1 MAKSATE
8 VMQEIL
14 FAAVVDA
21 IVALKASSKGV
32 PNTLLRDLNAVHA
45 NTAFADLPEG
55 LQSTIPASVR
65 AAFTRLLKEGYS
77 VSPGRGA
84 APPPPPRREHAPR
97 PSRPG
102 QGAPR
107 GDGPRPPRGD
117 GPRPPRGDGR
127 PRGPGGPPGN
137 GPGGPAGRPGRGRS
151 DPGGRRGPGK
161 G

>member
-1 MAKSATE
+1 MARSATE

-45 NTAFADLPEG
+45 NTAFADLPEA
-55 LQSTIPASVR
+55 LQATIPASVR

-77 VSPGRGA
+77 VSPGRPA
-84 APPPPPRREHAPR
+84 EP
-97 PSRPG
+97 
-102 QGAPR
+102 
-107 GDGPRPPRGD
+107 PRPPRPEGHRRPEGQRR
-117 GPRPPRGDGR
+117 GPRPAGPPGK
-127 PRGPGGPPGN
+127 GPGGPG
-137 GPGGPAGRPGRGRS
+137 GRPGRGRP

>member
-14 FAAVVDA
+14 FAALVDA

-45 NTAFADLPEG
+45 NTAFADLPEA
-55 LQSTIPASVR
+55 LQATIPASVR

-77 VSPGRGA
+77 VSPD
-84 APPPPPRREHAPR
+84 R
-97 PSRPG
+97 PAQP
-102 QGAPR
+102 
-107 GDGPRPPRGD
+107 PRPPRPEIHRRPEGPRR
-117 GPRPPRGDGR
+117 GPRPSGPPGK
-127 PRGPGGPPGN
+127 GPGGP
-137 GPGGPAGRPGRGRS
+137 GGRPPGRGRT

-161 G
+161 S